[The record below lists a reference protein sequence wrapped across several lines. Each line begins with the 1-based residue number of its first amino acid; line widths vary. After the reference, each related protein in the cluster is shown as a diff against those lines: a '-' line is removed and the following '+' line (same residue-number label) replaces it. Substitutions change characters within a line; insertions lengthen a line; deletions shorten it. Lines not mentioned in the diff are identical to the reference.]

1 MLFCQLKSQGPKKQW
16 QRRSKYIATNSP
28 EGDSHL
34 HYPHPERS
42 VSPQSKQFPEIIGI
56 EIGAKKAIPD
66 GEMVVSAPSSSQ

>member
-34 HYPHPERS
+34 HYP
-42 VSPQSKQFPEIIGI
+42 QFPEIIGI